1 MRRPA
6 RSPWVGFSAVAVG
19 TFMATLD
26 GSIVNVALPAMA
38 QQLSASIGSL
48 QWVVTAYLLVIS
60 ATLLASGRHGD
71 IIGHRRVFVGGLL
84 VFTLG
89 SGLCGLSS
97 GVSALV
103 ASRLVQALG
112 ASAMMSMAPAAITAI
127 FPPEQRGRALGGI
140 ASVVAAGLT
149 VGPPLGG
156 LLVDLFS
163 WRAIFL
169 VNLPIGVAGAVWA
182 ARALPGGSAAPGA
195 RFDAPGAAWFGASLA
210 AGVGALEVAPR
221 SGRPALAL
229 ALAAAAAAA
238 GFVRRERRA
247 PSPLVD
253 GAVFRDRTFSLGL
266 AASLLSYAALFTQ
279 TLLSPFYLSRVK
291 GLSEG
296 EMGLMMTAVPLALS
310 VTSPLAGWLSDR
322 YGPRA
327 LCLAGAAVLAAGLL
341 ALSRAGAEDSLAS
354 LAARYALE
362 GVGMGLF
369 QPPNNS
375 AVMGSLSRERLGMG
389 GGLLATAR
397 NLGMVTGV
405 TLAGALF
412 AARAGA
418 GLEVASFL
426 SGWQL
431 ALGAGAALAASAG
444 LLSLRAGRGTAA
456 P

>member
-1 MRRPA
+1 
-6 RSPWVGFSAVAVG
+6 
-19 TFMATLD
+19 
-26 GSIVNVALPAMA
+26 
-38 QQLSASIGSL
+38 
-48 QWVVTAYLLVIS
+48 
-60 ATLLASGRHGD
+60 
-71 IIGHRRVFVGGLL
+71 
-84 VFTLG
+84 
-89 SGLCGLSS
+89 
-97 GVSALV
+97 
-103 ASRLVQALG
+103 
-112 ASAMMSMAPAAITAI
+112 
-127 FPPEQRGRALGGI
+127 
-140 ASVVAAGLT
+140 
-149 VGPPLGG
+149 
-156 LLVDLFS
+156 
-163 WRAIFL
+163 
-169 VNLPIGVAGAVWA
+169 
-182 ARALPGGSAAPGA
+182 
-195 RFDAPGAAWFGASLA
+195 
-210 AGVGALEVAPR
+210 
-221 SGRPALAL
+221 
-229 ALAAAAAAA
+229 
-238 GFVRRERRA
+238 
-247 PSPLVD
+247 
-253 GAVFRDRTFSLGL
+253 
-266 AASLLSYAALFTQ
+266 
-279 TLLSPFYLSRVK
+279 
-291 GLSEG
+291 
-296 EMGLMMTAVPLALS
+296 MGLMMTAVPLALS